1 MSKEQDFM
9 SEAYAREQ
17 REANA
22 IDAENALGRAWQEQV
37 AGNPGFSQLSDAEQD
52 AAADRFFQREREAS
66 RLSSGTII
74 RPEQPTAANEDRET
88 AIATLKTLSHGPEK
102 AEPPIYRPKQIER

>member
-52 AAADRFFQREREAS
+52 AAADRFFQREN
-66 RLSSGTII
+66 G
-74 RPEQPTAANEDRET
+74 
-88 AIATLKTLSHGPEK
+88 
-102 AEPPIYRPKQIER
+102 